1 MFHFLNFYHKCEIL
15 RIFEEIIPIKCY
27 EKCVVFKLFSIF
39 IDFLHTLKPQFY
51 SWNFEFAI

>member
-51 SWNFEFAI
+51 S